1 MVMKRATMRDVAQA
15 AGVSLMTV
23 SRVVNDEPGVQPET
37 AARVERAIRRLGYQR
52 NDAARQ
58 LRRKGKPTQT
68 IGLLVDDIANPFFA
82 TLARA
87 VEDAARLH
95 SFVVLIAS
103 SNDSLDREREI
114 ISVFSARRVD
124 GVILVPSAGSHRFL
138 RAQQEL
144 GVKVVCVDRPAE
156 NLDADTVV
164 VDNRSGAY
172 RAIRH
177 LMQHGHQRIGY
188 LGDRE
193 DIWAVRERFAGFT
206 EALAEDGLAADPALV
221 RHGLRGRAEAAE
233 AAVAILRHP
242 DPPTALFTSN
252 DLITM
257 GAIDS
262 MHGPGGVSPVALVG
276 FDEVALA
283 DKLTPPVTVVAQDP
297 AAIGAT
303 AAQLLFARI
312 NGDISPARQVVLLTR
327 LIARGSGE
335 IPAPA
340 SCPDLCYLAT
350 HLGDVTVCEI
360 RVCFKGKVLMVLRR
374 HVLPTALAVLAAS
387 TVIAGCA
394 STGAG
399 NGAPASSAIPAGP
412 TGKPEKTSIVVNTVP
427 TVDSAGLFVAQ
438 YEGLFADE
446 GLHVKI
452 QTSQNTEQVLNDQA
466 LDTVDVTAGNYV
478 SYIEAQSNYDDGYM
492 PSGNLQNPTWQQ
504 ISSNLDVFA
513 EASVMNP
520 GYAGLFVLPG
530 SPIKSIADL
539 SGVTIG
545 INAPDNYAYLMVAAF
560 LQENDIPYKSV
571 TFVDIPFQDMQTA
584 LDKRQI
590 QVAFLAEPYVAEAEE
605 TGGLTELT
613 NLDEGITTNFP
624 IEGYAVTKQWA
635 QSYPNTLLAFTHAL
649 EEGQQIAD
657 TNRAIA
663 EKALVAEIPGIKQQY
678 AALVTLENYPIGP
691 VDATRIERVADDMQQ
706 FSLLSGDDFNA
717 QNMIG
722 DTQTFP

>member
-23 SRVVNDEPGVQPET
+23 SRVVNGEAGVQPET

-95 SFVVLIAS
+95 SCVVLIAS
-103 SNDSLDREREI
+103 SNDSLDREREVL
-114 ISVFSARRVD
+114 SVFSARRVD

-156 NLDADTVV
+156 NLEADTVV
-164 VDNRSGAY
+164 VNNRSGAHQ
-172 RAIRH
+172 ATRH
-177 LMQHGHQRIGY
+177 LMRHGHRRIGY

-193 DIWAVRERFAGFT
+193 DIWAVSERFAGFA
-206 EALAEDGLAADPALV
+206 EALAEDGLVPDPALV

-233 AAVAILRHP
+233 ATVAILRHA

-252 DLITM
+252 DLVTM

-283 DKLTPPVTVVAQDP
+283 DKLSPPVTVVAQDP

-312 NGDISPARQVVLLTR
+312 NGDVSPVRQVVLLTR

-340 SCPDLCYLAT
+340 TCPDLCYLAAQS
-350 HLGDVTVCEI
+350 GDVRICD
-360 RVCFKGKVLMVLRR
+360 CFTGKVLMVLRR

-387 TVIAGCA
+387 GAIAGCG
-394 STGAG
+394 STGTSNSALDF
-399 NGAPASSAIPAGP
+399 SAIPAGP
-412 TGKPEKTSIVVNTVP
+412 AGHPEKTTIVVNTVP
-427 TVDSAGLFVAQ
+427 TVDSAGLFVAK
-438 YEGLFADE
+438 YEGLFAQA
-446 GLHVKI
+446 GLKVKI
-452 QTSQNTEQVLNDQA
+452 ETSQNTEQVLNDQA

-478 SYIEAQSNYDDGYM
+478 SYIEAQNNYDNGYL

-520 GYAGLFVLPG
+520 GYAGLFVLPN
-530 SPIKSIADL
+530 SPIKTIAGL
-539 SGVTIG
+539 KGVKIG
-545 INAPDNYAYLMVAAF
+545 INASGNFAFLMVAAF
-560 LQENDIPYKSV
+560 LQENDISWHDV
-571 TFVDIPFQDMQTA
+571 TFKYYPFQEMQSA
-584 LDKRQI
+584 LSSHQI
-590 QVAFLAEPYVAEAEE
+590 DAAFLAEPYVSEAEE

-613 NLDEGITTNFP
+613 NLDEGMTSNFP

-635 QSYPNTLLAFTHAL
+635 QSYPNSLLAFTHAL
-649 EEGQQIAD
+649 EKGQEIAD

-663 EKALVAEIPGIKQQY
+663 EKALIAEIPGITQQY

-706 FSLLSGDDFNA
+706 FQLLDGDDFNA
-717 QNMIG
+717 HALLS
-722 DTQTFP
+722 DEQTLP